1 MERTDFEPWNS
12 KDVARLL
19 ALVENQKRY
28 YQDMVSGLPVGLVV
42 LSANRSVVSS
52 NRAFRQAFSVS
63 TEALRG
69 KTIEQV
75 LPSDRLIEKIRE
87 MTVHGIP
94 QPGFLLDQG
103 GKLLRIAIL
112 PIRNP
117 DEETEIETLL
127 MVTDVTDVRQ
137 VPQPAAAPPP
147 AENLPATAQRNELE
161 QLRITAERISAL
173 HSLSARLAHDL
184 NNPLMIISGYAEE
197 MLNPLSAGDPRRAD
211 LEQIL
216 AATTR
221 IGNLTAQLLEFTRKH
236 AGRVERV
243 ELAAMLSGLGGK
255 IGRIPKE
262 SIKPVWALANRAQ
275 LEEILLALASAL
287 RNDAASVTIA
297 CDTAALAAEP
307 YARVTLHAAGYSMEA
322 EKRKVIFESFLHKD
336 SDLPAGAALARAYA
350 IVKEWGGELSFE
362 SDSANGS
369 TFALYLPPADPE
381 PQSTPRTRARTAPA
395 AGGPQ
400 RGTVLVVDDES
411 GIRELIVKILRR
423 ERYFVLEAGSA
434 TEALAVASGHDGPI
448 HLLLTDVM
456 LPDRNGRELAKQLRE
471 ALPEVKVMYISGYTD
486 DESVRAG
493 VFPPGARFLQ
503 KPFTLSALIGTV
515 KEALSR

>member
-1 MERTDFEPWNS
+1 MERTDLEPWNS

-28 YQDMVSGLPVGLVV
+28 YQDIVSGLPVGLVV

-52 NRAFRQAFSVS
+52 NRAFRQAFGVS
-63 TEALRG
+63 TGDLRG

-75 LPSDRLIEKIRE
+75 LPSDRVIEKIRE
-87 MTVHGIP
+87 MAVHGIP
-94 QPGFLLDQG
+94 QPGFLVERG

-117 DEETEIETLL
+117 DEETEMETLL

-137 VPQPAAAPPP
+137 GPQPAAAAPVTESP
-147 AENLPATAQRNELE
+147 LATAQRKELE

-197 MLNPLSAGDPRRAD
+197 MLNPLPAGDPRRAD

-243 ELAAMLSGLGGK
+243 ELATVLSGLGGK

-262 SIKPVWALANRAQ
+262 STKPVWALANRAQ
-275 LEEILLALASAL
+275 LEEILVALASAL
-287 RNDAASVTIA
+287 RNDAAAVTVA
-297 CDTAALAAEP
+297 CDTAALAAET
-307 YARVTLHAAGYSMEA
+307 YARVTLRAAGYSMEA

-350 IVKEWGGELSFE
+350 IVKEWGGDIGFE
-362 SDSANGS
+362 SEPGQGS
-369 TFALYLPPADPE
+369 TFTLYLPLAD
-381 PQSTPRTRARTAPA
+381 TKVRAQAPVSA
-395 AGGPQ
+395 PPQ
-400 RGTVLVVDDES
+400 RETVLVVDDEA
-411 GIRELIVKILRR
+411 GIRSLIVKILRR
-423 ERYFVLEAGSA
+423 ERYFVLEAGSV
-434 TEALAVASGHDGPI
+434 TEALAVAAGHTGPI

-471 ALPEVKVMYISGYTD
+471 SLPDVKVLYISGYTD

-493 VFPPGARFLQ
+493 AFPQGARFLQ
-503 KPFTLSALIGTV
+503 KPFTLSALVGTV
-515 KEALSR
+515 KEALDR